1 MRARKRY
8 LILPDH
14 EWRIVLLALNSLRS
28 KLIAQGRYTDAVDEI
43 IMKMAGY
50 PFVPGQEHSSR
61 AAFGTGFSIKLF
73 RRAGTIWSLT
83 PYRTRRDPRFRAD
96 PVLSVV

>member
-28 KLIAQGRYTDAVDEI
+28 KLIAQGRYTDVVDEI
-43 IMKMAGY
+43 IMKM
-50 PFVPGQEHSSR
+50 
-61 AAFGTGFSIKLF
+61 TG
-73 RRAGTIWSLT
+73 
-83 PYRTRRDPRFRAD
+83 
-96 PVLSVV
+96 